1 MCVFTLTISFEDN
14 IMGNRIYKV
23 KLHGKVI
30 KTLSFN
36 AYISA
41 DCARDILI
49 EEGYSKYIQ
58 IEEVL

>member
-1 MCVFTLTISFEDN
+1 MYVYSLTSEEN

-30 KTLSFN
+30 TTVSFN
-36 AYISA
+36 FYISA

-49 EEGYSKYIQ
+49 EEGYSEYIQ

>member
-1 MCVFTLTISFEDN
+1 MS
-14 IMGNRIYKV
+14 NRIYKV

-30 KTLSFN
+30 ETLSFN
-36 AYISA
+36 WYISA

-49 EEGYSKYIQ
+49 GEGYNKYIQ

>member
-1 MCVFTLTISFEDN
+1 
-14 IMGNRIYKV
+14 MGNRIYKV

-30 KTLSFN
+30 TTVSFN
-36 AYISA
+36 FYISA

-49 EEGYSKYIQ
+49 EEGYSEYIQ

>member
-1 MCVFTLTISFEDN
+1 MYVFTLTSEEN

-58 IEEVL
+58 IEEIL